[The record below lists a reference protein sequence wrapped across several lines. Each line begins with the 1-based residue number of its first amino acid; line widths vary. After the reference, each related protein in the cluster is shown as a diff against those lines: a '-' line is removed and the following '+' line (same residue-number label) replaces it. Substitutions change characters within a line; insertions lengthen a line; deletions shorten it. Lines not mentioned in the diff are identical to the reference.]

1 MLSLSSSVR
10 IPAHVMFSV
19 VGEEAFLLNTRTN
32 RYFLLD
38 AVGVRL
44 WECLN
49 AGQRLQQAYQDLLL
63 EYKVDGA
70 QLQQD
75 LMELLEKL
83 QENGLVEIIQA

>member
-38 AVGVRL
+38 AVGVCL
-44 WECLN
+44 WECLT
-49 AGQRLQQAYQDLLL
+49 AGQTLQQAYQDLLL
-63 EYKVDGA
+63 EYKVDGV

-75 LMELLEKL
+75 LLELLAKL
-83 QENGLVEIIQA
+83 QENSLVEIIQA

>member
-38 AVGVRL
+38 AVGVCL
-44 WECLN
+44 WEYLT
-49 AGQRLQQAYQDLLL
+49 AGQTLQQAYQDLLL

-75 LMELLEKL
+75 LLELLAKL
-83 QENGLVEIIQA
+83 QENSLVEIIQA

>member
-1 MLSLSSSVR
+1 VLSLTAAVH

-19 VGEEAFLLNTRTN
+19 VGDEAFLLNTRTN

-44 WECLN
+44 WECL
-49 AGQRLQQAYQDLLL
+49 ASGQSMMQAYQYLLL

-75 LMELLEKL
+75 LLELLEML